1 MGARVAACA
10 RRYAP
15 VLLKLL
21 KECQGLVAGRSPSY
35 NVNGRTQPAWLVGI
49 ALALEHLSRVRKG
62 LKCGELDLP
71 KSRCDPLESPQNL
84 RSSASIQAV
93 GMQARRAS

>member
-1 MGARVAACA
+1 MAACA
-10 RRYAP
+10 CRYAP

-71 KSRCDPLESPQNL
+71 KSRCDPAESPQL
-84 RSSASIQAV
+84 RLHPSRVQASSPSILTIA
-93 GMQARRAS
+93 

>member
-1 MGARVAACA
+1 MAACA

-62 LKCGELDLP
+62 LKCGELALP
-71 KSRCDPLESPQNL
+71 KSRCDPAEPPQNL

-93 GMQARRAS
+93 CKQARRAS

>member
-1 MGARVAACA
+1 MAACA
-10 RRYAP
+10 CRYAP
-15 VLLKLL
+15 VLFKLL

-71 KSRCDPLESPQNL
+71 KSRCDPAESPQL
-84 RSSASIQAV
+84 RLHPSRVQASSPSILTIA
-93 GMQARRAS
+93 

>member
-1 MGARVAACA
+1 MAACA

-71 KSRCDPLESPQNL
+71 KSRCDPAESPQL
-84 RSSASIQAV
+84 RLHPSRVQASSPSILTIAQV
-93 GMQARRAS
+93 